1 MAKYSREQRDRAVD
15 LYIKYERCAADVIR
29 ELGYPSKGSLL
40 SWYADRLEEE
50 RTGVPSR
57 RGERYRRY
65 TDKQKQA
72 AVDHYLEYGRR
83 LSRTMRM
90 LGYPKSKELLMA
102 WIDEL
107 APGQRKLRH
116 GPVPE
121 ELKRKAVVAVASGR
135 LKSREAAAELGVEAS
150 VVRNWKRQMLAK
162 SEEAPVAGPGKRR
175 TVVES
180 KDPSVKPAVAPNAS
194 DAAGPADAL
203 ASLER
208 RLAETRARLDEL
220 DADIERQRREKTEL
234 DIEIAI
240 RKGALELLGKE
251 PGADPEN
258 LTSREKAI
266 LVKQTSERLGVTA
279 RSLLPVVGI
288 ARSTYHYQIKA
299 MDRPN
304 KDAWL
309 LPLVEEAFGNSERRY
324 GYKRIHLELKSM
336 GVRVSAKRVM
346 RLMTSHGLVP
356 LFKSAKRYSS
366 YKGELTKA
374 PKNLVNR
381 DFHAER
387 PNMLWVTDLT
397 EFSIPAG
404 KAYLSPVIDCYDG
417 LPVAWTIGTSPN
429 AALANGMLLDACST
443 LKDGEKPVIHSD
455 RGCHY
460 RWPEWIRICK
470 DNNLMRSMSAKG
482 CSPDNAAAEGF
493 FGRPKQ
499 EFFHKRSFAGVSMDG
514 FINMLDD
521 YMVWYRDKRI
531 KTEFGMSIMD
541 HRRELGLVA

>member
-1 MAKYSREQRDRAVD
+1 M
-15 LYIKYERCAADVIR
+15 
-29 ELGYPSKGSLL
+29 
-40 SWYADRLEEE
+40 
-50 RTGVPSR
+50 
-57 RGERYRRY
+57 
-65 TDKQKQA
+65 
-72 AVDHYLEYGRR
+72 
-83 LSRTMRM
+83 
-90 LGYPKSKELLMA
+90 
-102 WIDEL
+102 
-107 APGQRKLRH
+107 
-116 GPVPE
+116 
-121 ELKRKAVVAVASGR
+121 
-135 LKSREAAAELGVEAS
+135 
-150 VVRNWKRQMLAK
+150 
-162 SEEAPVAGPGKRR
+162 
-175 TVVES
+175 
-180 KDPSVKPAVAPNAS
+180 
-194 DAAGPADAL
+194 
-203 ASLER
+203 ER
-208 RLAETRARLDEL
+208 RLAEMQARLDGL
-220 DADIERQRREKTEL
+220 DAGIEARRRTEREL
-234 DIEIAI
+234 DIQIAI
-240 RKGALELLGKE
+240 RKGTLELLGKE
-251 PGADPEN
+251 PGTDPEN

-266 LVKQTSERLGVTA
+266 LVRQTSEKLGVTA
-279 RSLLPVVGI
+279 RSLLDVVGI

-299 MDRPN
+299 MDRPD

-309 LPLVEEAFGNSERRY
+309 LPLVEEAFGDSERRY

-404 KAYLSPVIDCYDG
+404 KVYMSPVIDCYDG
-417 LPVAWTIGTSPN
+417 MPVAWTIGTSPN
-429 AALANGMLLDACST
+429 AALANGMLADACST
-443 LKDGEKPVIHSD
+443 LRDGEKPIIHSD

-470 DNNLMRSMSAKG
+470 EHGLTRSMSAKG

-493 FGRPKQ
+493 FGRLKQ

-514 FINMLDD
+514 FINMLND
-521 YMVWYRDKRI
+521 YMVWYRDRRI

-541 HRRELGLVA
+541 RRRGLGLVA